1 MTRRQAMSVNA
12 VGFEVQSRDGTGAVP
27 YNVNVIDEIFR
38 FTYNGRDGFC
48 ADEKF
53 RRCTLWVMT

>member
-1 MTRRQAMSVNA
+1 MTRRQEMSVNA
-12 VGFEVQSRDGTGAVP
+12 VGIELQSRDDTGAVP
-27 YNVNVIDEIFR
+27 YNVNVIDGIFG
-38 FTYNGRDGFC
+38 FTYNGRDGFY